1 MSVLLEAEEN
11 FGEGKPSRKWTFF
24 VIAERFDQHHFLKG
38 VMFSWQK
45 KILVKVKLQESRQ
58 VLEAIGNFG

>member
-24 VIAERFDQHHFLKG
+24 VIEERFDQHHFLERSD
-38 VMFSWQK
+38 VFMA
-45 KILVKVKLQESRQ
+45 E
-58 VLEAIGNFG
+58 ENIG